1 MDFRNCVFQSLA
13 FLYVSEMTGK
23 DTNQWVKVTQI
34 IIITAQVDQ
43 LSAKPSIW
51 RFVNDCVFTYWEK
64 KIQSS

>member
-1 MDFRNCVFQSLA
+1 MDFRNYVFQSLA
-13 FLYVSEMTGK
+13 FLYVSGMTRK